1 MTVSLKVW
9 RNPESTPTIRTG
21 MLWPLAW
28 AIATKAGW
36 AKVQVIDEF
45 SIIILETK
53 EQT

>member
-1 MTVSLKVW
+1 MSVSLKVW
-9 RNPESTPTIRTG
+9 RNPESPPTIRTG

-36 AKVQVIDEF
+36 AKAQVIDEHG
-45 SIIILETK
+45 IIILETK